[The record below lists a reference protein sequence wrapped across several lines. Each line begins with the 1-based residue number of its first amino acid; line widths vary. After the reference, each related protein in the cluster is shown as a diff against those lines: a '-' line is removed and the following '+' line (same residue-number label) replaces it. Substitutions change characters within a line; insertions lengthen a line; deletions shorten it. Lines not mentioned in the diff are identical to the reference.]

1 MTRSGEDWT
10 DFFNIFLTSFRTIE
24 GNTLDL
30 KVVSNSF
37 SDSSQ
42 TSELEIRQRQID
54 ELNSEVCAPILIS
67 FTILKHGLEGDALPS
82 IK

>member
-1 MTRSGEDWT
+1 MTRSGDDWT
-10 DFFNIFLTSFRTIE
+10 DFFNIFVTSFRTIE

-42 TSELEIRQRQID
+42 TSELEVRQRQID
-54 ELNSEVCAPILIS
+54 ELNGEVCAPILIS
-67 FTILKHGLEGDALPS
+67 FYNIEAW
-82 IK
+82 IRRRRFAFN